1 MQAKLININRKFA
14 YHISNVYFKTIKVLI
29 HFILSCAWIRIHK
42 IKFLDH
48 VLKANYVSTN
58 VNLDKILKLN

>member
-1 MQAKLININRKFA
+1 MQEKLININRKFA
-14 YHISNVYFKTIKVLI
+14 YHINNIYFKTIKVLI

-48 VLKANYVSTN
+48 VLKASCVSTN
-58 VNLDKILKLN
+58 VNFG